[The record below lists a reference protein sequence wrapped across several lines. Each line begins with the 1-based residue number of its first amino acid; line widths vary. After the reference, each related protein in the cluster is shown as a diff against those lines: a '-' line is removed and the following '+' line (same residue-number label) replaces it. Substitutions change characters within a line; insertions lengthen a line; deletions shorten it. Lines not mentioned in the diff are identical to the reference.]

1 MEWGGIFVLKLRG
14 NNAQN
19 GGKKGRKL
27 TAMALYTFVLL
38 FLNLNEEE
46 DHVAASNG
54 LAQLS
59 PLNFFLYLCL
69 FFLFCLISLL
79 ILLASELAQNHTKQ
93 FQKNTHKQI

>member
-69 FFLFCLISLL
+69 FLFVLFDFSFNSFSLRIGSKSYQTISEKH
-79 ILLASELAQNHTKQ
+79 S
-93 FQKNTHKQI
+93 